1 MLKKTLILSLILA
14 CANAEISLP
23 EINSK
28 PSGRMKNFMIWQFF
42 NQNITPQEADKA
54 YAQVDGKS
62 TYLLNTYL
70 KKSIT
75 PAIKWSMDCQNSKDL
90 LSIKDKNCLELA
102 LDPYKTL
109 AMTNQQ
115 RIELSKRLDPQ
126 HPMLNLL
133 KIQSEPYSLKSYE
146 SYDPNTILTMFVSTT
161 QYHRQNNLN
170 LDLDSKFI
178 NALSTPQTSNLK
190 LFSFIKIVINDDRLD
205 KLQKSLF
212 KLNGEYSDATNN
224 FLLGLYHLKH
234 SRLED
239 AIEHFELS
247 KLKATEQRE
256 MDKATFWIYQATKDK
271 KYLTQLL
278 SSSSIN
284 IYTLYASELLNKDVN
299 NYFTSVK
306 FVENENIKNM
316 QDPFDW
322 SDILNEITLTP
333 KEKLFELAQKY
344 NQKNMIPVQSYILE
358 KAYEYKK
365 HSYIMPYD
373 EYLTDISNDDKAFVY
388 AIMKQES
395 NLIPAALS
403 PSFAL
408 GLMQIM
414 PFVTNDLS
422 KKVKNPIASYNDMF
436 TPAYNIEYALEHL
449 QWMKKSLYHPLF
461 MAYAYNGGM
470 GFLKKH
476 LESGAFSQGAYE
488 PFLSMELMLNSES
501 REYGKRVLANYVIY
515 KKILGENIS
524 IVHLFDMLTQPQKTD
539 RFRVE
544 G

>member
-1 MLKKTLILSLILA
+1 MLKTIFILSLVLA
-14 CANAEISLP
+14 CANAEISLSD
-23 EINSK
+23 INSK
-28 PSGRMKNFMIWQFF
+28 PSGRMKNFMIWQFL
-42 NQNITPQEADKA
+42 NQNITPGEADKA

-75 PAIKWSMDCQNSKDL
+75 PAIKWSMDCQNNKDL

-115 RIELSKRLDPQ
+115 RMELSRRLDSN
-126 HPMLNLL
+126 HTMINLL

-146 SYDPNTILTMFVSTT
+146 SYDPNTILTMFVNTT

-170 LDLDSKFI
+170 LELDSKFI

-190 LFSFIKIVINDDRLD
+190 LFSFIKIVINDDKLD

-212 KLNGEYSDATNN
+212 KLNGEYSDAANN

-234 SRLED
+234 SRMED
-239 AIEHFELS
+239 ALEHFELS

-256 MDKATFWIYQATKDK
+256 MDKATFWIYQVTKDK

-284 IYTLYASELLNKDVN
+284 IYTLYASEILNKNVN

-322 SDILNEITLTP
+322 SDILNEITITP
-333 KEKLFELAQKY
+333 KEKLFDLAQKY
-344 NQKNMIPVQSYILE
+344 NQKNMIPDQSYILE

-373 EYLTDISNDDKAFVY
+373 EYLRDISNDDKAFVY

-422 KKVKNPIASYNDMF
+422 KRVKKPITSYNDMF
-436 TPAYNIEYALEHL
+436 APEYNIEYALEHL

-470 GFLKKH
+470 GFLRKH

-515 KKILGENIS
+515 KKILGEDVS
-524 IVHLFDMLTQPQKTD
+524 IVHLFDMLTQPQMTD
-539 RFRVE
+539 RFRVA

>member
-1 MLKKTLILSLILA
+1 MLKKILISSLILA

-23 EINSK
+23 DINSK
-28 PSGRMKNFMIWQFF
+28 PSGRMKNFMIWQFL
-42 NQNITPQEADKA
+42 NQNITPEEADKA

-75 PAIKWSMDCQNSKDL
+75 PAIKWTMDCQNNKDL

-115 RIELSKRLDPQ
+115 RVELLRRLDSN
-126 HPMLNLL
+126 HTMINLL

-161 QYHRQNNLN
+161 QYHRHNNLN

-190 LFSFIKIVINDDRLD
+190 LFSFIKIVMNDDKLD

-212 KLNGEYSDATNN
+212 KLNGEYSDASNN

-256 MDKATFWIYQATKDK
+256 MDKATFWIYQVTKDK

-284 IYTLYASELLNKDVN
+284 IYTLYASEILNKNVN

-306 FVENENIKNM
+306 FVENENKKNM

-333 KEKLFELAQKY
+333 KEKLFDLAQKY
-344 NQKNMIPVQSYILE
+344 NQKNMIPVQAYILE
-358 KAYEYKK
+358 KAYEYKEY
-365 HSYIMPYD
+365 SYIMPYD
-373 EYLTDISNDDKAFVY
+373 EYLTDISNDEKAFVY
-388 AIMKQES
+388 ALMKQES
-395 NLIPAALS
+395 NLIPSALS

-422 KKVKNPIASYNDMF
+422 KKVKNPITSYNDMF

-470 GFLKKH
+470 GFLRKH

-515 KKILGENIS
+515 KKILGEDVS
-524 IVHLFDMLTQPQKTD
+524 IVHLFDILTQPVKTD
-539 RFRVE
+539 RFRVA